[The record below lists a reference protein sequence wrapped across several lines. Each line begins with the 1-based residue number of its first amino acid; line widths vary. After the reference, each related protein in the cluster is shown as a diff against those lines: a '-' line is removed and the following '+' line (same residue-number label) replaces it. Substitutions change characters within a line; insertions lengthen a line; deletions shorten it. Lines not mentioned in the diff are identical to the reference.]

1 MSTEYLLIYL
11 SLISFIYVLQFSV
24 YKCFTSLVHLFLDIF
39 ILFDAITN
47 GIFFLVSLSNS
58 L

>member
-1 MSTEYLLIYL
+1 MSMEYLLIYL

-24 YKCFTSLVHLFLDIF
+24 YECFTSLDNLFLDIF

-47 GIFFLVSLSNS
+47 GIVFLISLSNS